1 MKRLFVSVLSGAAVL
16 GISWLSGVDF
26 DQRGEAMA
34 ASIAVALFF
43 AVGVYVAYGVHE

>member
-1 MKRLFVSVLSGAAVL
+1 MKRVFVSVLSGAAVL

-34 ASIAVALFF
+34 ASIAGALLI
-43 AVGVYVAYGVHE
+43 AIAIYAMYGVSE

>member
-1 MKRLFVSVLSGAAVL
+1 VLSGAVVI

-34 ASIAVALFF
+34 ASIAGALLIAI
-43 AVGVYVAYGVHE
+43 AVYAMYGVHE